1 MLGENNPEL
10 NSDKAARKIW
20 RYGSIVLLIAALISG
35 WVLWSRWQENRD
47 LEYKAAQQKGAKE
60 RDADEKTVDTL
71 GGNRFD
77 IINFYA
83 SPGIIRRGESAQLCY
98 GVSNTKE
105 VRLDPPVAS
114 VWPSYD
120 RCFDISPTKDT
131 TYTLTADDG
140 NGNSKSASF
149 LLKVQ

>member
-1 MLGENNPEL
+1 MIGDDNPEPN
-10 NSDKAARKIW
+10 NSTPKIW

-47 LEYKAAQQKGAKE
+47 LEYKAAQEKAAKD
-60 RDADEKTVDTL
+60 RDAAQKTVDTL
-71 GGNRFD
+71 GGDRFD
-77 IINFYA
+77 ILSFYA
-83 SPGIIRRGESAQLCY
+83 SPGIIHRGESAQLCY
-98 GVSNTKE
+98 GVSNAKN
-105 VRLDPPVAS
+105 VRLDPPVDS
-114 VWPSYD
+114 VWPSYN

-149 LLKVQ
+149 TLKVQ